1 MTRSVDEERID
12 KASSAEKA
20 HACDAGVQRRA
31 TRASFCRRG
40 GALKTWRNSTS
51 RSRPSTCSASAR
63 LQTAV
68 SSGKTKRGTG
78 LLSQWRQARRLK
90 HRWEK
95 QEGSPGGHS
104 SRLTPC
110 LPRARGRH
118 RPPSTGAALEPK
130 WLRRLSL
137 SLSLFLALLIP

>member
-1 MTRSVDEERID
+1 MRNGSTRLHLPR
-12 KASSAEKA
+12 KHMHAMLACSAEQ
-20 HACDAGVQRRA
+20 HGLHFAGA
-31 TRASFCRRG
+31 AG
-40 GALKTWRNSTS
+40 PLKTWRNSTS

-137 SLSLFLALLIP
+137 SLSPSSSLFLP